1 MIDLILALIPGEWL
15 AAAGFALA
23 ALAATWFGG
32 RKSAKADAE
41 SKLAEVK
48 AKQLERIADA
58 DLGLGAS
65 DADRIKR
72 MREFAGKHG
81 G

>member
-1 MIDLILALIPGEWL
+1 MLDLIFALIPGEWL
-15 AAAGFALA
+15 AAIGVAVTALA
-23 ALAATWFGG
+23 AAWFGG
-32 RKSAKADAE
+32 RKSAKSDAK

-65 DADRIKR
+65 DADRIR
-72 MREFAGKHG
+72 RLRDFADKHG